1 LYWLNIQGKIFMT
14 RLIKQFTDGSYLK
27 YDSGKFDD
35 WCIYLV
41 QPNGSSTAPLDV
53 NYFSQFQ
60 SFAKKY
66 GARKI
71 YDDFVT
77 IYDQT
82 DQQLNPKLLSQIT
95 ALAENYR
102 TDALQ
107 LDKLFSIIYAGMVA
121 EENKQ
126 NAVLKKRIKRL
137 GMHQLLIEN
146 QSPEYA
152 ANFSRGK
159 KWRVLDEECHLH
171 GF

>member
-1 LYWLNIQGKIFMT
+1 MT

-41 QPNGSSTAPLDV
+41 QSNGSSTAPRDV
-53 NYFSQFQ
+53 DYFSQFQ
-60 SFAKKY
+60 NFAKKY
-66 GARKI
+66 GAQKI

-82 DQQLNPKLLSQIT
+82 DKQLNPKLLSQIT
-95 ALAENYR
+95 TLAENYG

-107 LDKLFSIIYAGMVA
+107 LDQLFTIIYAGMVA
-121 EENKQ
+121 EENKK
-126 NAVLKKRIKRL
+126 NAILKKRIKRL

-146 QSPEYA
+146 QSPEDA
-152 ANFSRGK
+152 ADFSRGK
-159 KWRVLDEECHLH
+159 KWQVLDKECRLRE
-171 GF
+171 F